1 VLWELGAIDGGG
13 EIYWGEGGLQ
23 EKENTF
29 EFGMYGNAFVHG
41 VQKEFRDNT
50 TSANHDT
57 TATLPTQLSQNHSRT
72 LPNVWHRQLPYNN
85 AIKELFR

>member
-1 VLWELGAIDGGG
+1 MDYEAIPYS
-13 EIYWGEGGLQ
+13 ISNI
-23 EKENTF
+23 EKIIRNLF
-29 EFGMYGNAFVHG
+29 FCCLYGNAFVHG

-50 TSANHDT
+50 TSANHDI
-57 TATLPTQLSQNHSRT
+57 TATPPTQLSQNHSRT